1 MTENNID
8 PLNIKELLSQDEY
21 RIPIY
26 QRNYDW
32 GETESLQ
39 LLEDIADYA
48 AMKKDKMYY
57 IGSI

>member
-32 GETESLQ
+32 GKQNRFNYWKISLIMQ
-39 LLEDIADYA
+39 P
-48 AMKKDKMYY
+48 
-57 IGSI
+57 